1 MNDQDDFEYTP
12 ESDAPNHQLVT
23 ESISS
28 YTLQA
33 IAGLIIKLGKIA
45 ETELL
50 DNDAVQDTGSYLRE
64 FGQEFGK
71 QVMSQCHFVGA
82 VDLDV
87 PISFTVPVE
96 YVSDICK
103 ILTNGMKMGKVTP
116 EMHDA
121 WTPFALESIKHIP
134 GGDALLRKVL
144 FLRDNP
150 DHPGMSAELN

>member
-1 MNDQDDFEYTP
+1 MNNFEFTP
-12 ESDAPNHQLVT
+12 NSDAPGHQLVT

-28 YTLQA
+28 YMLQA
-33 IAGLIIKLGKIA
+33 IAGLIIKLGKLA

-50 DNDAVQDTGSYLRE
+50 DDDVVQDTGSYLRYLGKE
-64 FGQEFGK
+64 FGG
-71 QVMSQCHFVGA
+71 QVLSQCNHVGA

-96 YVSDICK
+96 YVSSVCK
-103 ILTNGMKMGKVTP
+103 ILTQGLRMGRVTP

-121 WTPFALESIKHIP
+121 WTPFALASIKHIP
-134 GGDALLRKVL
+134 GGDAMLRKVL
-144 FLRDNP
+144 FMRDNP

>member
-1 MNDQDDFEYTP
+1 MDDFEFTP
-12 ESDAPNHQLVT
+12 HSDAPNHQLVT

-50 DNDAVQDTGSYLRE
+50 DDDTVQDTGSYLRE
-64 FGQEFGK
+64 FGKEFGQ
-71 QVMSQCHFVGA
+71 QVLSQCHFVGA

-103 ILTNGMKMGKVTP
+103 ILTQGLRRGKVTP

-121 WTPFALESIKHIP
+121 WTPFALASIKHIP
-134 GGDALLRKVL
+134 GGDAKLRKAL
-144 FLRDNP
+144 FMRDNP
-150 DHPGMSAELN
+150 DHPGFRAELN

>member
-1 MNDQDDFEYTP
+1 MSDFQFSP
-12 ESDAPNHQLVT
+12 HSDAPNHQLVT

-45 ETELL
+45 KTEFPEG
-50 DNDAVQDTGSYLRE
+50 DEDHSTGSYLRE
-64 FGQEFGK
+64 LGKEFGD
-71 QVMSQCHFVGA
+71 QVLAQCHFVGA

-103 ILTNGMKMGKVTP
+103 VLTNALKMGKVTP
-116 EMHDA
+116 QMHDA
-121 WTPFALESIKHIP
+121 WTPFAVASIKHIP
-134 GGDALLRKVL
+134 GGDAMLRKAL
-144 FLRDNP
+144 FMRDNP
-150 DHPGMSAELN
+150 DHPGFRAELN

>member
-1 MNDQDDFEYTP
+1 MNNFEFTP
-12 ESDAPNHQLVT
+12 NSDAPGHQLVT

-28 YTLQA
+28 YILQA
-33 IAGLIIKLGKIA
+33 IAGLIIKLGKLA

-50 DNDAVQDTGSYLRE
+50 DDEVVQDTGSYLRYLGKE
-64 FGQEFGK
+64 FGG
-71 QVMSQCHFVGA
+71 QVLSQCHHVGA

-96 YVSDICK
+96 YVSNICK
-103 ILTNGMKMGKVTP
+103 ILTQGLRMGKVTP

-121 WTPFALESIKHIP
+121 WTPFALASIKHIP
-134 GGDALLRKVL
+134 GGDAMLRKVL
-144 FLRDNP
+144 FMRDNP

>member
-1 MNDQDDFEYTP
+1 MDDFEFTP
-12 ESDAPNHQLVT
+12 HSDAPNHQLVT

-33 IAGLIIKLGKIA
+33 IAGLIIKLGKLA

-50 DNDAVQDTGSYLRE
+50 DDDAVQGTGSYLRDLGKE
-64 FGQEFGK
+64 FGG
-71 QVMSQCHFVGA
+71 QVLSQCHHVGA

-103 ILTNGMKMGKVTP
+103 ILTNGLRMGKVSP

-121 WTPFALESIKHIP
+121 WTPFALEAIEHIP
-134 GGDALLRKVL
+134 GGNAKLRKAL
-144 FLRDNP
+144 FRRDNP
-150 DHPGMSAELN
+150 EHPGFRADLN